1 MTEGGGN
8 KKQASALQAMRAVLW
23 SFFGVRSKSEYQAD
37 ITRLTMTQI
46 IVSGIIGAILFV
58 TTLLLVVY
66 FVTR

>member
-1 MTEGGGN
+1 MTEGN
-8 KKQASALQAMRAVLW
+8 ESKKQSSPLHAMRAVLW

-58 TTLLLVVY
+58 MTLLILVY